1 MLEQKQQ
8 QIKSISLGIKKFSH
22 SSDQSNKTELERCP
36 VELHDSANLQ
46 EDDIRESLAMQ
57 QK

>member
-8 QIKSISLGIKKFSH
+8 QIKSIGLGIKKFSH

-46 EDDIRESLAMQ
+46 EDDIRESLAM
-57 QK
+57 